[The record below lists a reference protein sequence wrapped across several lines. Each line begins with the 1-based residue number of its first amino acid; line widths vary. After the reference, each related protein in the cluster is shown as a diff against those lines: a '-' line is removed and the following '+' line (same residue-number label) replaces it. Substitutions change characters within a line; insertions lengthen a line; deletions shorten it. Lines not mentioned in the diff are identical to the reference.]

1 MSEKRERLAF
11 RPSGPVR
18 AAIDRIHGLTGR
30 PRSEIVSEMLDAVA
44 PMFAEQLEALQRIAT
59 TPEKARDYVRDLA
72 MHGINT
78 ISQQMLDLPPVRPKR
93 GRPRK
98 HAAP

>member
-1 MSEKRERLAF
+1 MTTKNERLAF

-18 AAIDRIHGLTGR
+18 VAIDRLHDLTGR
-30 PRSEIVSEMLDAVA
+30 PRSEIISEMLDAVA
-44 PMFAEQLEALQRIAT
+44 PLFADQVEAMQRVAD
-59 TPEKARDYVRDLA
+59 TPEKAREYVQEMA
-72 MHGINT
+72 MLGINT

-98 HAAP
+98 NAAP

>member
-1 MSEKRERLAF
+1 MAAKNDRIAF
-11 RPSGPVR
+11 SPSAPVR
-18 AAIDRIHGLTGR
+18 VAIDRLHAMTGA
-30 PRSEIVSEMLDAVA
+30 PRAAIVSEMLDAVA
-44 PMFAEQLEALQRIAT
+44 PMFVEQVEVMQRIAD

-72 MHGINT
+72 MHGINA

-93 GRPRK
+93 GRPPK

>member
-1 MSEKRERLAF
+1 MNEKRERLAF

-18 AAIDRIHGLTGR
+18 AAIEELHVLTGK
-30 PRSEIVSEMLDAVA
+30 PRAELVSEMLDGVA
-44 PMFAEQLEALQRIAT
+44 PLFVEQLKLLQSVAAQ
-59 TPEKARDYVRDLA
+59 PEKARELVTKFGVE
-72 MHGINT
+72 GIAT
-78 ISQQMLDLPPVRPKR
+78 ISQQLLDLPPVRPKR

>member
-1 MSEKRERLAF
+1 MNEKRERLAF

-18 AAIDRIHGLTGR
+18 VAIDRLNALTGR

-44 PMFAEQLEALQRIAT
+44 PMFAEQVEAMQRIAD
-59 TPEKARDYVRDLA
+59 TPEKAREYVQA
-72 MHGINT
+72 MAMQGIHT

-98 HAAP
+98 NATP

>member
-1 MSEKRERLAF
+1 MNEKRERLAF
-11 RPSGPVR
+11 RPSNPVR
-18 AAIDRIHGLTGR
+18 AAIDRIHELTGR
-30 PRSEIVSEMLDAVA
+30 PRAEIVSDMLDAVA
-44 PMFAEQLEALQRIAT
+44 PMFVEQLEVMQRVAA
-59 TPEKARDYVRDLA
+59 TPEKARDYVRDMA

-78 ISQQMLDLPPVRPKR
+78 ISQQALDFPDVRPKR

>member
-1 MSEKRERLAF
+1 MPTKNERIAF

-18 AAIDRIHGLTGR
+18 MALDELHTLTGKSR
-30 PRSEIVSEMLDAVA
+30 ASLVSEMLDGVA
-44 PMFAEQLEALQRIAT
+44 PLFLDQLKLMQAINAQ
-59 TPEKARDYVRDLA
+59 PEKAREFVTEFGMR
-72 MHGINT
+72 GINT

>member
-1 MSEKRERLAF
+1 MNEKRERLAF

-18 AAIDRIHGLTGR
+18 AAIDRLHVMTGASR
-30 PRSEIVSEMLDAVA
+30 AAIVSEMLDAVA
-44 PMFAEQLEALQRIAT
+44 PIFADQIEVMQRIAD
-59 TPEKARDYVRDLA
+59 TPEKARDYVREMA

>member
-1 MSEKRERLAF
+1 MPSNHPRLAF

-18 AAIDRIHGLTGR
+18 AAIDRLHELTGR
-30 PRSEIVSEMLDAVA
+30 PRAEIISEMLDAVA
-44 PMFAEQLEALQRIAT
+44 PIFAEQVEVMSKIAA
-59 TPEKARDYVRDLA
+59 TPERARDYVRDLA
-72 MHGINT
+72 MHGINM
-78 ISQQMLDLPPVRPKR
+78 ISQQMLELPPVRPKR

>member
-1 MSEKRERLAF
+1 MNEKRERLAF

-18 AAIDRIHGLTGR
+18 VAIDRLNVLTGR

-44 PMFAEQLEALQRIAT
+44 PMFVEQIELMQKIAT
-59 TPEKARDYVRDLA
+59 TPEKAREYVRD
-72 MHGINT
+72 MGVHGINV
-78 ISQQMLDLPPVRPKR
+78 ISQQLLDLPPVRPKR

-98 HAAP
+98 NAAP

>member
-1 MSEKRERLAF
+1 MNVKNERLAF

-18 AAIDRIHGLTGR
+18 MALDDLHAITGKSR
-30 PRSEIVSEMLDAVA
+30 ASLISEMLDGVA
-44 PMFAEQLEALQRIAT
+44 PLFVEQLKLLQQVADH
-59 TPEKARDYVRDLA
+59 PHKARELVQEFG
-72 MHGINT
+72 MQGINT
-78 ISQQMLDLPPVRPKR
+78 ISQQLLDLPPVRPKR